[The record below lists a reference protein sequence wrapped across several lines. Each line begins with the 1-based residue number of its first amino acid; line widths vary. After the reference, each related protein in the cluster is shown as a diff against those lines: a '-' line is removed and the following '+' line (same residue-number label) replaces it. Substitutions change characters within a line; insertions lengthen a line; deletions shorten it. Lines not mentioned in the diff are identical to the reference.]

1 MTHADPDFAERLDL
15 IGCLLWHGEDV
26 SGFSS
31 LDVAAAR
38 LVEKWRRDEREALK

>member
-1 MTHADPDFAERLDL
+1 MTHTDSDFPERLDL

-38 LVEKWRRDEREALK
+38 LLEKWRRDERDE